1 MSRKFNTTGGL
12 LSGAVSLE
20 DETIVEGNEVGL
32 NATDDQ
38 LFDHPA
44 DQQLPEEAKDIL
56 SYFTEEKAQELSEAG
71 PELTMES
78 FWNLITDIESVRT
91 SVRNEGGVSQ
101 SLAMECER
109 LMPGFFTDDYPV
121 KTFSVIPTRTNL
133 NYTVEAFDVRSG
145 AIIGAIIAIILG
157 IAKLMFGGGGSSS
170 SSGSDGGGGVA
181 DKVDAGQTAAIKKS
195 EEVVAKIDEAL
206 KSGKL
211 DAAMVHAAV
220 VNHLKIDDPA
230 LLKTDDPLITR
241 IDDVNEHVKKGLNGL
256 QHFIM
261 GFDTEKSTVF
271 AKTFWESM
279 GKGNYTDAVINMAE
293 SFERLSAALKSNTP
307 SDGMWTSKQIGGLGE
322 ELSACYASLTNLGV
336 FKHIP
341 PIAGASAAQLLDSPD
356 AYKLFTE
363 NSPTA
368 KWLAD
373 ITMLEMMTVSGS
385 YAKLLN
391 LAVTPTFVTANDFI
405 SSDFKVV
412 ANDVNRR
419 ASSHAAI
426 GANATGAIASIKSIF
441 AKTNVDQSNID
452 DLTKRAE
459 AEGQKTA
466 KACLQ
471 LCEFFLK
478 SIRDF
483 SHIFNKMRVSN
494 EHAIVMVERDLET
507 IEKVNALNAKAKEPK
522 AP

>member
-20 DETIVEGNEVGL
+20 DETIVEGNEIGL

-44 DQQLPEEAKDIL
+44 DQQLPEEAKGIL

-157 IAKLMFGGGGSSS
+157 IAKLMFGGGSS
-170 SSGSDGGGGVA
+170 SSGSGGGGGVA
-181 DKVDAGQTAAIKKS
+181 DKVDAGQAAAIKKS

-211 DAAMVHAAV
+211 DAAMVHAATSS
-220 VNHLKIDDPA
+220 HLKIDDLSA
-230 LLKTDDPLITR
+230 LTSDATIIARVAT
-241 IDDVNEHVKKGLNGL
+241 VNEHVDKGLSGL
-256 QHFIM
+256 QHFIY
-261 GFDTEKSTVF
+261 GFDSSNSTEL
-271 AKTFWESM
+271 AKTFWNTM
-279 GKGNYTDAVINMAE
+279 GKGNYTDAVVAMSGFFGKISN
-293 SFERLSAALKSNTP
+293 ALKENTP
-307 SDGMWTSKQIGGLGE
+307 SNGVLSGNQVGALQEELRHCYGGLV
-322 ELSACYASLTNLGV
+322 NLGIYKSNPA
-336 FKHIP
+336 FQGID
-341 PIAGASAAQLLDSPD
+341 INAMQSSGAVL
-356 AYKLFTE
+356 KIFIE
-363 NSPTA
+363 NSPSD
-368 KWLAD
+368 KWLAE
-373 ITMLEMMTVSGS
+373 IVQLKNTFVAGS

-391 LAVTPTFVTANDFI
+391 ESVKPTFVTANDFI
-405 SSDFKVV
+405 NADFKIV
-412 ANDVNRR
+412 AHDAERR
-419 ASSHAAI
+419 KASHEPI
-426 GANATGAIASIKSIF
+426 GTGASGAIAAVKSIF
-441 AKTNVDQSNID
+441 TKTDTDKADDYAKQANAESN
-452 DLTKRAE
+452 AV
-459 AEGQKTA
+459 A
-466 KACLQ
+466 KECLQ
-471 LCEFFLK
+471 FCEFLLK
-478 SIRDF
+478 SLRNF
-483 SHIFNKMRVSN
+483 SHVFNEMRIAQ
-494 EHAIVMVERDLET
+494 EHAIVMIDYDLET
-507 IEKVNALNAKAKEPK
+507 IEKVNALNAKTKEPK